1 MDHGEAERNTR
12 NFRFSHS
19 TQRSSDRSDCRLH
32 IAILCRRAA
41 SARRLSTTFEI
52 CAVSAPE
59 PAFTATRP
67 GHYLIDMNA
76 IARQRLQSV
85 GVTRVFGGQHCTI
98 GDIRFYSHRR
108 EQRTGR
114 MASLIWLA

>member
-1 MDHGEAERNTR
+1 MAWLGPAAGASRYEVGEEVRHAFLAED
-12 NFRFSHS
+12 S
-19 TQRSSDRSDCRLH
+19 
-32 IAILCRRAA
+32 RAE
-41 SARRLSTTFEI
+41 S
-52 CAVSAPE
+52 
-59 PAFTATRP
+59 AFTATRP

-85 GVTRVFGGQHCTI
+85 GVTRVSGGQHCTI

-114 MASLIWLA
+114 MASLIWLE